1 MNIKTLAL
9 ITFIIPEINLTLRI
23 LEYRKEG
30 KGAIHRHHP
39 DIPTVPFLSSAC
51 SCYIALIMIKC
62 CCGNANKCL
71 LSQFYIINWNS
82 LTWMVPPN
90 SCQLPLY
97 SIKHTNISMSVFVS
111 SASVFTFCLCYSA
124 VHAANSERGLD
135 AAAQF

>member
-23 LEYRKEG
+23 LECRKEG

-39 DIPTVPFLSSAC
+39 DIPTVP
-51 SCYIALIMIKC
+51 SCLRHVLVYIALIMIRC

-97 SIKHTNISMSVFVS
+97 NLKHTTISMSVFVS
-111 SASVFTFCLCYSA
+111 PVSVFIFCLCYSA
-124 VHAANSERGLD
+124 VHAADSERGLD